1 MGAKAK
7 EQSEAI
13 LAYLERHA
21 NQWVSVYDLI
31 RAARTLSHTKR
42 ISELKARGYD
52 IQNECRGR
60 ERHSFYRY
68 TPKAEQL
75 RLIA

>member
-1 MGAKAK
+1 MSAKAK

-13 LAYLERHA
+13 LAYLQGHPNE
-21 NQWVSVYDLI
+21 WVSVFDLI
-31 RAARTLSHTKR
+31 YASKTLSHTRR
-42 ISELKARGYD
+42 ISDL
-52 IQNECRGR
+52 R
-60 ERHSFYRY
+60 ERHYAIENKIEHGHSFYRY